1 MKKGVQKLWA
11 ELASAKKPA
20 KLSKQGKEVKL
31 SLVDDATEIYDE
43 LKDYLAELQYFN
55 EDVLPDLEDKMSEIY
70 RTVDEYF
77 INGSMRYVPEYSDN
91 LIEALDKI
99 EKSAKD
105 LGIDPED
112 IFSNFNNALDL
123 HNDANS
129 YVDEARREYENS
141 RVSRASN
148 FDIPL

>member
-11 ELASAKKPA
+11 ELGKAQKPA
-20 KLSKQGKEVKL
+20 KLSKQGKQVKL
-31 SLVDDATEIYDE
+31 SLVDDATQIYDE
-43 LKDYLAELQYFN
+43 LKDYLSELQYFN

-70 RTVDEYF
+70 NIVDEYF
-77 INGSMRYVPEYSDN
+77 INGQMRYVPEYSDN
-91 LIEALDKI
+91 LIEALSKI

-112 IFSNFNNALDL
+112 IFDDFNDALDL

-129 YVDEARREYENS
+129 YVDEAKREYENS